1 MFFLL
6 IRLIKGADSHR
17 KNHWLISEYDTNFAP
32 SWRLFCEHAVAYN
45 LPMISLTNRRVLHV
59 WIALLAILFGALAP
73 TVSRAI
79 AANPRYDTVEVCSAS
94 GYKAFKI
101 PKDGTSPS
109 SKVSIDHC
117 AFCANHA
124 GTHGLPGISSVNTPL
139 IVGRDFYPPLFYSA
153 PRLMHAW
160 SAANPRAPPFV
171 A

>member
-1 MFFLL
+1 M
-6 IRLIKGADSHR
+6 
-17 KNHWLISEYDTNFAP
+17 
-32 SWRLFCEHAVAYN
+32 
-45 LPMISLTNRRVLHV
+45 LHV

-73 TVSRAI
+73 TVSRSI
-79 AANPRYDTVEVCSAS
+79 AANLRYDTVEVCTAS
-94 GYKAFKI
+94 GYKALKI
-101 PKDGTSPS
+101 PKDGTAPS

-124 GTHGLPGISSVNTPL
+124 GTHALPGISSVSTPL
-139 IVGRDFYPPLFYSA
+139 VAGRDFYPSLFYSA